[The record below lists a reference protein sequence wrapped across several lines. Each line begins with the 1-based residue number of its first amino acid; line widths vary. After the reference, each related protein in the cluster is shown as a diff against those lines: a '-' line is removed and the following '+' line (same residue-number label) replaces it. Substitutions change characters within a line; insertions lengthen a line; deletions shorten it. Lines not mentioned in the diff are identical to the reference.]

1 MLRQR
6 AIRFRFVEGSIAL
19 IMPGRFEA
27 SRYWRAG
34 MLAAVAGHILVGAL
48 VLAWPLLILAWS
60 GVPQIE
66 AKPKPITFEARTSS
80 ESERPADVLPA
91 VGEAS
96 GPSIAE
102 YVEQQI
108 EQVQRETEAAD
119 TEDSLKRLQQLSG
132 QLQQASSAESV
143 KQLSGQLNRWLGT
156 SSRASAPPTETPEG
170 PFDYS
175 TAQLH
180 DVLRN
185 ETAGGQFEYR
195 S

>member
-1 MLRQR
+1 
-6 AIRFRFVEGSIAL
+6 
-19 IMPGRFEA
+19 
-27 SRYWRAG
+27 
-34 MLAAVAGHILVGAL
+34 
-48 VLAWPLLILAWS
+48 
-60 GVPQIE
+60 
-66 AKPKPITFEARTSS
+66 
-80 ESERPADVLPA
+80 

-102 YVEQQI
+102 YVAQQI
-108 EQVQRETEAAD
+108 EQVPRETEAAD
-119 TEDSLKRLQQLSG
+119 TEDRLKRLQHVSG
-132 QLQQASSAESV
+132 QLQQASSAESL

-156 SSRASAPPTETPEG
+156 STRAIAPPTEKPEG

-195 S
+195 SVLIDSAGRTIEIPTGEEEGARLYRIWELIRKNPLLETVYRQVVMGLLDSLTKDTANRP